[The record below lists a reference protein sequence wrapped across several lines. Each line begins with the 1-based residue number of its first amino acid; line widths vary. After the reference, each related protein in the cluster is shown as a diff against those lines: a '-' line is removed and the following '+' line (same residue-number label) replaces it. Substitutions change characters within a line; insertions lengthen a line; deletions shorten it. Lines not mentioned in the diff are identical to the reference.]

1 MSKKVNEIPA
11 TRTAE
16 KCGRKRDFIMNKST
30 NPKVMNLTTKVAG
43 VTIEIVK
50 KTWSNDSISCDVTLS
65 IAKAELVTIYG
76 IRVIDGKNGKFL
88 SMPARK
94 GSDSNYYSHARIV
107 DDDISN
113 AILET
118 VTE

>member
-1 MSKKVNEIPA
+1 MA
-11 TRTAE
+11 
-16 KCGRKRDFIMNKST
+16 KS
-30 NPKVMNLTTKVAG
+30 NVPKTTNLTTKVAG

-50 KTWSNDSISCDVTLS
+50 KTWSDDSISCDVTLS

-76 IRVIDGKNGKFL
+76 IRVVEGKKGKFL
-88 SMPARK
+88 SMPSRK
-94 GSDSNYYSHARIV
+94 GNDGTYYSHARIV
-107 DDDISN
+107 DNDICN

>member
-1 MSKKVNEIPA
+1 MA
-11 TRTAE
+11 
-16 KCGRKRDFIMNKST
+16 KSNT
-30 NPKVMNLTTKVAG
+30 PKTINLTTKVAG

-50 KTWSNDSISCDVTLS
+50 KTWSGDSISCDVTLS

-76 IRVIDGKNGKFL
+76 IRIIEGKKGKFL

-94 GSDSNYYSHARIV
+94 GNDGNYYSHAYIADEDV
-107 DDDISN
+107 YN

>member
-1 MSKKVNEIPA
+1 MANANIPK
-11 TRTAE
+11 TTH
-16 KCGRKRDFIMNKST
+16 
-30 NPKVMNLTTKVAG
+30 LTTKVAG

-50 KTWSNDSISCDVTLS
+50 KTWSDESVSCDVSLS
-65 IAKAELVTIYG
+65 VAKAELVTIFG
-76 IRVIDGKNGKFL
+76 IRIVEGKKGKFL

-94 GSDSNYYSHARIV
+94 GSDGNYYMHAYIADEDV
-107 DDDISN
+107 YK

>member
-1 MSKKVNEIPA
+1 MANL
-11 TRTAE
+11 
-16 KCGRKRDFIMNKST
+16 NK
-30 NPKVMNLTTKVAG
+30 PKTTNLTTKVAG

-50 KTWSNDSISCDVTLS
+50 KTWSDDSISCDVTLS

-76 IRVIDGKNGKFL
+76 IRIIESKKGKFL

-94 GSDSNYYSHARIV
+94 GSDGNYYSHAYIADEDV
-107 DDDISN
+107 YN

>member
-1 MSKKVNEIPA
+1 MVK
-11 TRTAE
+11 TTH
-16 KCGRKRDFIMNKST
+16 
-30 NPKVMNLTTKVAG
+30 LTTKVAG

-50 KTWSNDSISCDVTLS
+50 KTWSDESVSCDVTLS
-65 IAKAELVTIYG
+65 VAKAELVTIYG
-76 IRVIDGKNGKFL
+76 IRIVEGKKGKFL

-94 GSDSNYYSHARIV
+94 GSDGKYYSQAYIV
-107 DDDISN
+107 DEDVYK

>member
-1 MSKKVNEIPA
+1 MA
-11 TRTAE
+11 
-16 KCGRKRDFIMNKST
+16 KS
-30 NPKVMNLTTKVAG
+30 NAPKTTNLTTKVAG

-50 KTWSNDSISCDVTLS
+50 KTWSDNSISCDVTLS

-76 IRVIDGKNGKFL
+76 IRVVEGKKNKFL
-88 SMPARK
+88 SMPSRMGNDGK
-94 GSDSNYYSHARIV
+94 YYSHVRV
-107 DDDISN
+107 LDDDICN

>member
-1 MSKKVNEIPA
+1 MTKTTKPETEV
-11 TRTAE
+11 
-16 KCGRKRDFIMNKST
+16 
-30 NPKVMNLTTKVAG
+30 LTTKVAG

-50 KTWSNDSISCDVTLS
+50 KTWSDDSISCDVTLS

-76 IRVIDGKNGKFL
+76 IRIVEGKNGKFL
-88 SMPARK
+88 SMPSRK
-94 GSDSNYYSHARIV
+94 GNDGNYYSHARIV

>member
-1 MSKKVNEIPA
+1 MGESEI
-11 TRTAE
+11 
-16 KCGRKRDFIMNKST
+16 FIMAKSNT
-30 NPKVMNLTTKVAG
+30 NTPKTTNLTTKVAG

-50 KTWSNDSISCDVTLS
+50 KTWSDDSVSCDVTLS

-76 IRVIDGKNGKFL
+76 IRVIDGKKGKFL

-94 GSDSNYYSHARIV
+94 GSDGNYYSHARIV
-107 DDDISN
+107 DDDICN

>member
-1 MSKKVNEIPA
+1 MANANTPK
-11 TRTAE
+11 TAY
-16 KCGRKRDFIMNKST
+16 
-30 NPKVMNLTTKVAG
+30 LTTKVAG

-50 KTWSNDSISCDVTLS
+50 KTWSNESVSCDVTLS
-65 IAKAELVTIYG
+65 VAKAELVTIYG
-76 IRVIDGKNGKFL
+76 IRIVEGKKGKFL

-94 GSDSNYYSHARIV
+94 GSDGNYYSHAYIANE
-107 DDDISN
+107 DIYK

>member
-1 MSKKVNEIPA
+1 MSVSTSNPPAERAGEREIFNMA
-11 TRTAE
+11 
-16 KCGRKRDFIMNKST
+16 KS
-30 NPKVMNLTTKVAG
+30 NAPKTTNLTTKVAG

-50 KTWSNDSISCDVTLS
+50 KAWSNDSISCDVTLS

-76 IRVIDGKNGKFL
+76 IRIIEGKKGKFL

-94 GSDSNYYSHARIV
+94 GSDGNYYSHAYIADEDV
-107 DDDISN
+107 YN

>member
-1 MSKKVNEIPA
+1 MAKANTPK
-11 TRTAE
+11 T
-16 KCGRKRDFIMNKST
+16 T
-30 NPKVMNLTTKVAG
+30 NLATKVAG

-50 KTWSNDSISCDVTLS
+50 KTWTDDSLSCDLTLS
-65 IAKAELVTIYG
+65 IAKAELVAIYG
-76 IRVIDGKNGKFL
+76 IRVVEGKKGKFL

-94 GSDSNYYSHARIV
+94 GSDGNYYSHAYIADEDV
-107 DDDISN
+107 YK